1 MSNPNSPEA
10 RRLAKE
16 LSDLRKL
23 QKASHIAPRLPY
35 SSVPEGNLVVTD
47 SEGNVIDVV
56 GSKPK
61 DGQVILPGKA
71 PSQPSIPT
79 VTAQLGTA
87 QVSWDGS
94 YTEEYVAPDLRHLEV
109 HASTDEE
116 FEVTSG
122 TLIGT
127 ITNVSGGTTTA
138 ALEYGTWYFK
148 LVAVSHSEARS
159 VPSETASAEVIP
171 LVEAPDMVEVLSDI
185 DTRFGGVI
193 TEAGNLGSRLDQAA
207 QDLASHET
215 RLAEAEAD
223 LNTLNTVDLEQL
235 KSNLATARV
244 DLDKAIADVSNALS
258 GLDLTK
264 TDLATLKNVTLPAL
278 ESTVNATK
286 NRLTT
291 AETEIA
297 NSKARLTEAE
307 TDLTDA
313 FGQISAVDTKAQT
326 AISNA
331 SNAQTKADQA
341 AQDALTATGI
351 ANGKGKALIQSTA
364 PAVAD
369 RNAVTLWIDTTGG
382 ANTPKRWNGTAW
394 VAVTDKAATD
404 AATAAANA
412 QTKAQ
417 EALTAAGSA
426 QSTADNALTMAG
438 TKSKVFYSTSA
449 PSGTGTNVNDLWRR
463 IDASKNVIGEWYWT
477 GSAWQSSQITTEA
490 ISNLDVGKLTAGS
503 AIIQTAVINKIAAQ
517 TATVIELNADRITS
531 GTIAAER
538 LNVTDLA
545 ARIAT
550 VIQLNADRIT
560 SGTIATGRLNATE
573 VAAAIANVIQLNAS
587 RITAGTINTA
597 RLNTNE
603 IAAKVA
609 TVIELNADRITAGVI
624 STDRLNVNE
633 IAARSAAFQTVDVK
647 NLFVTTGT
655 MSEAV
660 INKLWADVV
669 MSRKITTQMLAVG
682 AFDNVIADPNFT
694 NEAEDWLVGSSSIYT
709 FPKTEGRAGGS
720 AFKIAGTTSQV
731 GRYSQRI
738 PTNGGE
744 IFRTTVWVKSDVDV
758 PANRIGIY
766 RNQTTPA
773 NQTGHSPI
781 NLLKQSNGTS
791 VGNDAFPANTWT
803 QLAVEIPVPD
813 GVTSIAIGFFVQS
826 TFSTGSIWF
835 SEASAVRM
843 SGGELIVDGAVTATK
858 IKANAVETDKLAAN
872 AVTADKIDVGAIKAK
887 HVSAGEITVDKLA
900 VGSSDN
906 MVVDPE
912 FNDPVLTD
920 ARFAASSGAVV
931 GPPKVSTVDGRKYVV
946 IPASTGQLG
955 FKLIAKDS
963 DRYIPVVPGGVYR
976 IRYQA
981 NSTTGTASTRP
992 AVTILRAN
1000 NSTSFAAVDSG
1011 AYTAVTSSWQ
1021 WIEYTWT
1028 APSNAK
1034 AAYFDLQRMGGGT
1047 GDLNVMTPSV
1057 TRMSS
1062 GELIVDGAIDGKTI
1076 TGALFQTDK
1085 QAGVGI
1091 KISNEG
1097 IESYD
1102 YEGSK
1107 TMQITPGSG
1116 VDYIGF
1122 FGKPMFDDHYTNADG
1137 WMFSSLGAE
1146 NYVFFTP
1153 RRDGDSFR
1161 TGSTVRFTFEAQFF
1175 VDPDDTTRTSLPVT
1189 ANVWAYPENTWG
1201 STAGNKR
1208 NTSSTFTIDTTA
1220 RTFDVTV
1227 PISQL
1232 PVPFSSWV
1240 AGLQPADGTP
1250 YNGISIQDR
1259 VGIRNIIAYINDE
1272 EIPLNPRQQLA
1283 GIDQS
1288 GEVSGQE
1295 LNISGI
1301 SRLEGPVSMNGDPI
1315 DGHGSGEYGPTIMGR
1330 DLLGAT
1336 YTDFFNENHGDG
1348 KSAWLTPMPHGL
1360 LSNSYHNGWN
1370 GASGNYWT
1378 VGGNPGEV
1386 QVLTHLRDTVEIK
1399 NGRGYLIT
1407 YTVPAFK
1414 VTDGKTG
1421 SPGACVLKYAQGRTL
1436 GVDAGTA
1443 VPDSR
1448 YYLSEGSDFD
1458 NPGRTIYAVGGQDL
1472 PVGDVTIG
1480 VEIYVYDGR
1489 RIQSTTTADA
1499 RYWSLNILD
1508 VGSAVKGSTGNSQGI
1523 TKKRPIS
1530 TEPAP
1535 VDPPPAPKP
1544 PVKKT
1549 YVKTWNASWWGTWW
1563 VGNGNGRNS
1572 GLDKDGKVAQGKP
1585 PGVGYRQ
1592 RGAVGF
1598 PDMTGTLSGSV
1609 ISKVEIYVYA
1619 AHWYS
1624 SAGGTLQIGTH
1635 DHASKPSVWSRG
1647 TTGVKNQKLAKPE
1660 GRWITLPT
1668 STHAGVLSGSIKGIQ
1683 VYTSSTGTS
1692 YYGYL
1697 TGSKTK
1703 IRVTYLK

>member
-71 PSQPSIPT
+71 PSKPSTPT

-116 FEVTSG
+116 FEVTSA
-122 TLIGT
+122 TVVGT

-148 LVAVSHSEARS
+148 LVAVTHSEARS

-171 LVEAPDMVEVLSDI
+171 LVEAPDMVEVLDDI
-185 DTRFGGVI
+185 NNRYDGII
-193 TEAGNLGSRLDQAA
+193 TEAGNLGSRLDQAT

-215 RLAEAEAD
+215 RLGTAEQRVNDAFIEIGQ
-223 LNTLNTVDLEQL
+223 VDQETRT
-235 KSNLATARV
+235 NATA
-244 DLDKAIADVSNALS
+244 AA
-258 GLDLTK
+258 
-264 TDLATLKNVTLPAL
+264 
-278 ESTVNATK
+278 
-286 NRLTT
+286 
-291 AETEIA
+291 
-297 NSKARLTEAE
+297 
-307 TDLTDA
+307 
-313 FGQISAVDTKAQT
+313 
-326 AISNA
+326 
-331 SNAQTKADQA
+331 NAQTKADQA

-477 GSAWQSSQITTEA
+477 GSAWQSSQITTTA
-490 ISNLDVGKLTAGS
+490 IANLDVGKLT
-503 AIIQTAVINKIAAQ
+503 V
-517 TATVIELNADRITS
+517 
-531 GTIAAER
+531 GT
-538 LNVTDLA
+538 
-545 ARIAT
+545 
-550 VIQLNADRIT
+550 
-560 SGTIATGRLNATE
+560 
-573 VAAAIANVIQLNAS
+573 
-587 RITAGTINTA
+587 
-597 RLNTNE
+597 
-603 IAAKVA
+603 
-609 TVIELNADRITAGVI
+609 GVI
-624 STDRLNVNE
+624 SDLVAQH
-633 IAARSAAFQTVDVK
+633 IAGQTAAFQTVDVK
-647 NLFVTTGT
+647 NLFATTGT

-669 MSRKITTQMLAVG
+669 MSKKITAQMLAIG
-682 AFDNVIADPNFT
+682 AFDNLIKDQKFEDPT
-694 NEAEDWLVGSSSIYT
+694 YWSSLQAGPGSGFVDPPTPNSPDTPSKVVLMT
-709 FPKTEGRAGGS
+709 SKAQGS
-720 AFKIAGTTSQV
+720 NMALYNYALSTSN
-731 GRYSQRI
+731 RI
-738 PTNGGE
+738 P
-744 IFRTTVWVKSDVDV
+744 VV
-758 PANRIGIY
+758 PGDSYSIWSYVIGDLDD
-766 RNQTTPA
+766 QFM
-773 NQTGHSPI
+773 
-781 NLLKQSNGTS
+781 TS
-791 VGNDAFPANTWT
+791 VSQQVYFYDATGTMLSGSLGNQSAGSITKANWTINQWNKVGNSKIIEVPIGAAFMSPRLTVYKTANT
-803 QLAVEIPVPD
+803 AANGSKYYVAPPH
-813 GVTSIAIGFFVQS
+813 VTRA
-826 TFSTGSIWF
+826 
-835 SEASAVRM
+835 
-843 SGGELIVDGAVTATK
+843 SGGELIVDGAITAGK
-858 IKANAVETDKLAAN
+858 IAAKAITAEKIAAN
-872 AVTADKIDVGAIKAK
+872 AVTADAIKA
-887 HVSAGEITVDKLA
+887 
-900 VGSSDN
+900 GS
-906 MVVDPE
+906 
-912 FNDPVLTD
+912 
-920 ARFAASSGAVV
+920 
-931 GPPKVSTVDGRKYVV
+931 
-946 IPASTGQLG
+946 
-955 FKLIAKDS
+955 
-963 DRYIPVVPGGVYR
+963 
-976 IRYQA
+976 
-981 NSTTGTASTRP
+981 
-992 AVTILRAN
+992 
-1000 NSTSFAAVDSG
+1000 
-1011 AYTAVTSSWQ
+1011 
-1021 WIEYTWT
+1021 
-1028 APSNAK
+1028 
-1034 AAYFDLQRMGGGT
+1034 
-1047 GDLNVMTPSV
+1047 
-1057 TRMSS
+1057 
-1062 GELIVDGAIDGKTI
+1062 IDGMTI

-1122 FGKPMFDDHYTNADG
+1122 FGKPMFDDHYTNSDG

-1232 PVPFSSWV
+1232 PSPFMSWV
-1240 AGLQPADGTP
+1240 AGLQPADGSA

-1259 VGIRNIIAYINDE
+1259 VGVRNITAYINGE

-1336 YTDFFNENHGDG
+1336 YTNFFNENHGDG

-1370 GASGNYWT
+1370 GTTTNYWT

-1407 YTVPAFK
+1407 YTTPAFK
-1414 VTDGKTG
+1414 VTDGKEG

-1436 GVDAGTA
+1436 GVDSGSA
-1443 VPDSR
+1443 VHGSR
-1448 YYLSEGSDFD
+1448 YYLSGGPDFD
-1458 NPGRTIYAVGGQDL
+1458 NPGRTVYAVGGQDL
-1472 PVGDVTIG
+1472 PIGDVTIG
-1480 VEIYVYDGR
+1480 VEIYVYNDR
-1489 RIQSTTTADA
+1489 RIQSTGTADA

-1523 TKKRPIS
+1523 TKKRPVS
-1530 TEPAP
+1530 AEPAP
-1535 VDPPPAPKP
+1535 VDPPPTPKP

-1549 YVKTWNASWWGTWW
+1549 YTKTWNASWWGTWW

-1609 ISKVEIYVYA
+1609 ISKVEVYVYA
-1619 AHWYS
+1619 SHWYS

-1683 VYTSSTGTS
+1683 VYTSSTGSS